1 MPIRAGE
8 LKKRLEELGFSFE
21 AASGGGSHFKIKRE
35 GQRTVPLAL
44 HNGLR
49 EELSDLLL
57 RKLARQLGLTFEDLR
72 NG

>member
-1 MPIRAGE
+1 MPIRANE

-21 AASGGGSHFKIKRE
+21 TSSGGGSHFKIKRE
-35 GQRTVPLAL
+35 GQRTVPLPL

-49 EELSDLLL
+49 EEISDLLL

-72 NG
+72 QG